1 MTDQVN
7 KDLLIAV
14 MGKRQEEL
22 EKMIKLQADQLNNY
36 REHVETFNALVAKY
50 EQDAAAIEKTTAQYK
65 ELDESQQQKQKQ
77 LKEALDALST
87 ENTRLTTELEELK
100 LYVQQLEQKLQAS

>member
-22 EKMIKLQADQLNNY
+22 EKMIKVQADQLNNY
-36 REHVETFNALVAKY
+36 REYVGTFNALVTKY
-50 EQDAAAIEKTTAQYK
+50 EQDAAAVEKTAAQYK
-65 ELDESQQQKQKQ
+65 HLDELQQQKQKE
-77 LKEALDALST
+77 LEEALNGLSE
-87 ENTRLTTELEELK
+87 ENNKLTTELEELK
-100 LYVQQLEQKLQAS
+100 LYARQLEQKLQAS